1 MAKIIIGREY
11 RSEFESICRLYEGRF
26 LSSDIHIVRAGNGVI
41 QTETHTYVYK
51 ESEHGVN
58 GTGDDAGKA
67 LCFTA
72 DGASWFAPLRGAAFD
87 SGNADWKQL
96 IMDVAADYH
105 KHYSLI
111 TFRQRKDDT
120 ARENDAVVAQ
130 RFKTGFVDRVFA
142 PGGAFTMDGVRSA
155 AVEKLYAV
163 SMRLEINGGGESA
176 PVLGKIC
183 FCDRN
188 GELEPVPSDDAEEID
203 GYIASAAPAD
213 DTNDTDDTKSEIVD
227 LRLVTRVFAALE
239 RTFGEGRVAAYVS
252 FGERYRQIVGD
263 LLAQLATSEIKTLEC
278 TNVKVLGIA
287 YVEWERSEFHIC
299 RDGKEALTLSV
310 GVGGAVTLTCA
321 NCRAPDRVLVKDNVV
336 LFPTGVRAAVPKA
349 DCTVQAPQYTEA
361 EIALMR
367 EKALLSEH
375 LSTVTCRE
383 NPRNAGCR
391 RTVCATQTVD
401 TPAGRK
407 CKACRYPEIMYK
419 DVFDPAAEGRYTP
432 SLGYAADRM
441 ALIDGKTAVCAC
453 CKRSF
458 SAELVRGGLCA
469 FCRRSDNGDTAK
481 KLYRKYSGMLSPIVR
496 IKHLFRPKY
505 CREDDNILLFEL
517 GGERYVFDMLNIRA
531 YGFVKKPTKYK
542 RKGGAE

>member
-1 MAKIIIGREY
+1 MAKILIGREY
-11 RSEFESICRLYEGRF
+11 RSEFESICRLYEGKF

-51 ESEHGVN
+51 ENEHGVN

-67 LCFTA
+67 LCFTP

-111 TFRQRKDDT
+111 EFRQRKDDR
-120 ARENDAVVAQ
+120 AREADAVVAQ
-130 RFKTGFVDRVFA
+130 RFKSAFIDRVFA
-142 PGGAFTMDGVRSA
+142 DGGTFTMDGTRSA
-155 AVEKLYAV
+155 SVEKLYAV

-183 FCDRN
+183 FRDRD
-188 GELEPVPSDDAEEID
+188 GELEPVLSDDAEEID
-203 GYIASAAPAD
+203 GYIASAVPAEEAD
-213 DTNDTDDTKSEIVD
+213 GNPSEIVE
-227 LRLVTRVFAALE
+227 LPLVTRVFAALE
-239 RTFGEGRVAAYVS
+239 RTFDGGQFAAYVS
-252 FGERYRQIVGD
+252 FGERYRRIVGD
-263 LLAQLATSEIKTLEC
+263 LLAQLATSEVKTLEC
-278 TNVKVLGIA
+278 TNVKVLGIS
-287 YVEWERSEFHIC
+287 YVEWERSVYRIN
-299 RDGKEALTLSV
+299 RDGKAALELSV
-310 GVGGAVTLTCA
+310 GVGGAVTLTCV

-336 LFPTGVRAAVPKA
+336 LFPAGVRATVPKA
-349 DCTVQAPQYTEA
+349 DCTAQAPQYTDA

-367 EKALLSEH
+367 EKALLAGH
-375 LSTVTCRE
+375 LFTVTCRE
-383 NPRNAGCR
+383 NPRNPGCR
-391 RTVCATQTVD
+391 RTVCATQVAD

-407 CKACRYPEIMYK
+407 CKACRYPEIMFK
-419 DVFDPAAEGRYTP
+419 DVFDPAVEGGYTP

-441 ALIDGKTAVCAC
+441 TLIDGQTAVCAC

-469 FCRRSDNGDTAK
+469 FCRRSDSGKAAK
-481 KLYRKYSGMLSPIVR
+481 KLYRKYSGMLRPAVR
-496 IKHLFRPKY
+496 IKHLFQPKY

-517 GGERYVFDMLNIRA
+517 GGERYVFDKLNIRA
-531 YGFVKKPTKYK
+531 YGFVKKPIRYK